1 MNYTELVELIDK
13 FQLSNKIFL
22 IMVNERIVKNTPTTH
37 V

>member
-1 MNYTELVELIDK
+1 MNYTELIELIDK

-22 IMVNERIVKNTPTTH
+22 IMVYERIVKNKSTTH